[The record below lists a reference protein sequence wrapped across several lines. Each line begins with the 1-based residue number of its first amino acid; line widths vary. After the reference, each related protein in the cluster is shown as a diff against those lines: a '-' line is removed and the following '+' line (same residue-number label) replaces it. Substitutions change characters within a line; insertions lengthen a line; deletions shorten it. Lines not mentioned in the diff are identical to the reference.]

1 MPNSMDCTRPTFIAE
16 LQEGRKAAAT
26 GVSLMNNVVKN
37 EVVVR
42 GKEIPQTWHEVP
54 LIQEDVFLSANHR
67 KAGHY
72 QACSKD
78 C

>member
-1 MPNSMDCTRPTFIAE
+1 MDCTRPAFTGK
-16 LQEGRKAAAT
+16 LQEGRKAPAT
-26 GVSLMNNVVKN
+26 GVALMNNVVKN

-42 GKEIPQTWHEVP
+42 GKEIPQTWHGVP

-72 QACSKD
+72 QAFSKD